1 MLLFL
6 PHESKPFLVGVE
18 MNMCRVDHRMSC
30 MGAGG
35 VHYSALQRQHI
46 WKGGCIQTSAWL
58 CLWASP
64 CPPVECAQFTQAPG
78 W

>member
-35 VHYSALQRQHI
+35 YVILLCKDSTSGKEAAFRLLL
-46 WKGGCIQTSAWL
+46 GCA
-58 CLWASP
+58 CGH
-64 CPPVECAQFTQAPG
+64 PPVPL
-78 W
+78 